1 LPLTAFVVSLQFQKK
16 RKKGSEF
23 VPIRAVEIK
32 DTILEV
38 CHERGDEWGNAVQ
51 ARILHVSDLHAAD
64 AVYHREFVVSSFVL

>member
-1 LPLTAFVVSLQFQKK
+1 M
-16 RKKGSEF
+16 
-23 VPIRAVEIK
+23 PIRAVEIK